1 MDGDHYHVL
10 LMLTSGAI
18 SDMRQT
24 ISAIVNASKLPMS
37 IIIVG
42 VGRNDF
48 SAMER
53 LDADRKRLAV
63 EDKKAERDIVQV
75 NTNET
80 VFSVE

>member
-1 MDGDHYHVL
+1 
-10 LMLTSGAI
+10 MLTSGAV

-24 ISAIVNASKLPMS
+24 IGAVLHAAKLPMS

-42 VGRNDF
+42 IGRNDF

-53 LDADRKRLAV
+53 LDADRKRLAL

-75 NTNET
+75 TIE
-80 VFSVE
+80 